1 MLALR
6 RLCPLVACAGIAV
19 AVGAMVV
26 GQVLAAAS
34 HPDPLALTIGEYAA
48 VEGSGATELAMISLA
63 VASLALV
70 AGLRAARAPLGRAV
84 ERLLAVWSGALT
96 VMALVPA
103 GSPGSASTLDGWLPG
118 QVHGYASAVAF
129 VALPVAGALMVARLG
144 EDERWRVVARPVEW
158 LALLCGFGLAV
169 VTYVALPGDRVF
181 IGLAE
186 RALLAAEIALVAVLA
201 VRLAHLSRARSTARA
216 SQAALG

>member
-6 RLCPLVACAGIAV
+6 RLYPLVACAGIAV
-19 AVGAMVV
+19 AVGSMVV
-26 GQVLAAAS
+26 GQVVATTHS
-34 HPDPLALTIGEYAA
+34 DPFALTIGEYAA
-48 VEGSGATELAMISLA
+48 VEGNGTTELAMISLA

-70 AGLRAARAPLGRAV
+70 AGLRAARAPLGTAV

-96 VMALVPA
+96 VMAFVPA
-103 GSPGSASTLDGWLPG
+103 GVPGSAGALDDWMRD

-129 VALPVAGALMVARLG
+129 VALPVAGALMVTRLG
-144 EDERWRVVARPVEW
+144 EDERWKAVARPVEW
-158 LALLCGFGLAV
+158 LALACGFGLVA

-186 RALLAAEIALVAVLA
+186 WVLLAAEIALVAVLA
-201 VRLAHLSRARSTARA
+201 VRLAHLSRAGRTARA

>member
-103 GSPGSASTLDGWLPG
+103 GAPAPRAPWT
-118 QVHGYASAVAF
+118 
-129 VALPVAGALMVARLG
+129 AGCPARCTVTPRRWPSSRCPSR
-144 EDERWRVVARPVEW
+144 ER
-158 LALLCGFGLAV
+158 
-169 VTYVALPGDRVF
+169 
-181 IGLAE
+181 
-186 RALLAAEIALVAVLA
+186 
-201 VRLAHLSRARSTARA
+201 
-216 SQAALG
+216 

>member
-1 MLALR
+1 M
-6 RLCPLVACAGIAV
+6 
-19 AVGAMVV
+19 
-26 GQVLAAAS
+26 
-34 HPDPLALTIGEYAA
+34 
-48 VEGSGATELAMISLA
+48 
-63 VASLALV
+63 
-70 AGLRAARAPLGRAV
+70 
-84 ERLLAVWSGALT
+84 
-96 VMALVPA
+96 
-103 GSPGSASTLDGWLPG
+103 
-118 QVHGYASAVAF
+118 HGYASAVAF

-186 RALLAAEIALVAVLA
+186 RGLLAAEIALVAVLA